1 MYVNPDNVTTTNEDV
16 CILFGGKQKPQMIE
30 TLIIDSKMPI
40 ESLDIIVSFIMKT
53 GFEELLKIIENVPK
67 VRIVTST
74 YMGISDFNSINQL
87 SKLKNVEIK
96 ISTFNERLHAKSYIF
111 HKFEKIIVY
120 VGSSNISRPA
130 LTDGIEWNVRLDST
144 HYNDLVQLAVKEFE
158 RFWANDKLLLY
169 DPTDERLIDTL
180 QKTLRKSNQIVEEA
194 FIVIVTPK
202 PEDEPIERLCHL
214 RALQNLQVARQNG
227 KWNNLIVAATGVGKT
242 RIAALDFQRFY
253 DNCKI
258 YGKKCNLLFV
268 AHRIEIVKHA
278 CRTFNSVTGLN
289 TFIYKDIEDF
299 RKRPDPVYCFIT
311 IEKLNRIYSKFEPD
325 RFDYIVIDETHHSV
339 ASSYHTIYNYFK
351 PRIRLGLTATP
362 HRLDGKDITELYDHE
377 VVSEISLAE
386 AISENYVVPFHY
398 YAVDTDIRVMSTPR
412 NRLDSEIVE
421 AYKSIDV
428 AYIAKTI
435 VEHTSNELPLK
446 CLIYCCSEEHAQFLY
461 SEFNKLEYNDF
472 NYKGKCAV
480 VTSKSSKDREVAPKK
495 LAEGKINIIFCI
507 DIFNEGIDIPE
518 VNTVVFLRP
527 TESLTVF
534 IQQLGR
540 GLRTSVGKKY
550 LTAIDF
556 VGMFNKN
563 YDIYIRKLEYIMD
576 SPRIRRKI
584 EYENYTLPSNCKI
597 SISSKSWK
605 TILEYLDR
613 MASKQDIETTY
624 VRFRDE
630 SEYGSLE
637 EFLEYADLDIST
649 YYALFKTPFYSISK
663 KIKND
668 LDFFKPR
675 NDTSCQKF
683 LGLFC
688 YRISRI
694 DSKSF
699 AKVILDLLDLKTPL
713 VGLSSVQK
721 KYAEMLYYALP
732 NERTW
737 QGDIVTFVEELRKM
751 PDLCQ
756 EISSILRMNLP
767 KMKEEIDLDLG
778 FECNLKVHC
787 SYFLEQIYANLD
799 PKPLSQN
806 NIKQK
811 GWNYIQDKN
820 IATLMVNWTKS
831 ASSTNYVDI
840 LRERNQIL
848 EWESERSTT
857 RSQFQ
862 DVLNKLNDGGH
873 IIFIARESEDYHG
886 IDRAVEPFVF
896 LGEIRCNEL
905 KNESQPVKVNWK
917 LDIPVPETIRCFE
930 NNEISRI
937 EEVL

>member
-1 MYVNPDNVTTTNEDV
+1 
-16 CILFGGKQKPQMIE
+16 MIE
-30 TLIIDSKMPI
+30 TLIKDAEEPI
-40 ESLDIIVSFIMKT
+40 SGLDIIVSFIMKT
-53 GFEELLKIIENVPK
+53 GFEELFKLIENVPE
-67 VRIVTST
+67 VRIITST

-87 SKLKNVEIK
+87 SKMNNVKIK
-96 ISTFNERLHAKSYIF
+96 ISTSNERLHAKSYIF
-111 HKFEKIIVY
+111 HKDKKIIVY
-120 VGSSNISRPA
+120 VGSSNISRSA

-144 HYNDLVQLAVKEFE
+144 YYNDLVQLAVNEFE
-158 RFWANDKLLLY
+158 SFWANRKLLLY
-169 DPTDERLIDTL
+169 DPTDERLTDSL
-180 QKTLRKSNQIVEEA
+180 QKILRKSNQIVEEA
-194 FIVIVTPK
+194 FIDIVAPK
-202 PEDEPIERLCHL
+202 TEDESVERLCHI
-214 RALQNLQVARQNG
+214 RALQNLQEARQNG

-242 RIAALDFQRFY
+242 RIAALDFLRFY
-253 DNCKI
+253 NNCKNN
-258 YGKKCNLLFV
+258 GKKSNLLFV
-268 AHRIEIVKHA
+268 AHRTEIVEHA
-278 CRTFNSVTGLN
+278 CDTFNSITGLS
-289 TFIYKDIEDF
+289 TFVFKDIKDF
-299 RKRPDPVYCFIT
+299 RNRPDSVYCFIT
-311 IEKLNRIYSKFEPD
+311 VDKLKRIYSKIESD

-339 ASSYHTIYNYFK
+339 APSYHTIYDYFK
-351 PRIRLGLTATP
+351 PTIRLGLTATP

-377 VVSEISLAE
+377 VVSEITLAE
-386 AISENYVVPFHY
+386 AIGENYVVPFHY
-398 YAVDTDIRVMSTPR
+398 YAVDTDIRVTSIPK
-412 NRLDSEIVE
+412 NRLDRKIVE

-428 AYIAKTI
+428 MHIAKTI
-435 VEHTSNELPLK
+435 VEYASSELPLK

-461 SEFNKLEYNDF
+461 SEFNKLECSDF
-472 NYKGKCAV
+472 NFKGKCAI
-480 VTSKSSKDREVAPKK
+480 VTSKSGRDRKDAPMK
-495 LAEGKINIIFCI
+495 LAEGEISIIFCI
-507 DIFNEGIDIPE
+507 DIFNEGVDIPE
-518 VNTVVFLRP
+518 INTVVFLRP

-540 GLRTSVGKKY
+540 GLRTSAGKKY

-563 YDIYIRKLEYIMD
+563 YDVYIRKLEYIMN
-576 SPRIRRKI
+576 SSRIRRKI

-597 SISSKSWK
+597 NISSKSWK

-613 MASKQDIETTY
+613 MASKQDIEITY
-624 VRFRDE
+624 ARFKDE
-630 SEYGSLE
+630 SKYESLE
-637 EFLEYADLDIST
+637 EFLEYADLDAST
-649 YYALFKTPFYSISK
+649 YYALFKIPFYSISK

-668 LDFFKPR
+668 LAFFKPR
-675 NDTSCQKF
+675 GDTSCQKF

-699 AKVILDLLDLKTPL
+699 AEAILELLDPKTSL
-713 VGLSSVQK
+713 NGLSIVQI

-732 NERTW
+732 NERSW
-737 QGDIVTFVEELRKM
+737 KGDIVSFVEELRKM

-767 KMKEEIDLDLG
+767 KMNDEIELDLG

-787 SYFLEQIYANLD
+787 SYYLEQVYANLD
-799 PKPLSQN
+799 PKPLYMN

-831 ASSTNYVDI
+831 ASSTNYADT
-840 LRERNQIL
+840 LRERNQVL
-848 EWESERSTT
+848 EWESEKSTT

-862 DVLNKLNDGGH
+862 EVLNKLNNGGH
-873 IIFIARESEDYHG
+873 VLFIARESENFRG

-905 KNESQPVKVNWK
+905 KNESQPVRVNWK

-930 NNEISRI
+930 NNEITRI
-937 EEVL
+937 EEIL